1 MIFLSQKAHNIR
13 FIVVDQNHGI
23 LLYCCPQCLRLTPRI
38 NFITLL
44 INKIIIMILSTTETI
59 PNREINQVK
68 GIARGST
75 VRTRN
80 VGRDIL
86 AGLKNLVGGEI
97 EEYTKLQADAREQA
111 LERMVNDGTKLG
123 ADAIVNVRFT
133 TSVITQAA
141 SEVLAYGTA
150 VTLK

>member
-1 MIFLSQKAHNIR
+1 
-13 FIVVDQNHGI
+13 
-23 LLYCCPQCLRLTPRI
+23 
-38 NFITLL
+38 
-44 INKIIIMILSTTETI
+44 MILTTTETL
-59 PNREINQVK
+59 PNREINEVK

-86 AGLKNLVGGEI
+86 AGFKNLVGGEI
-97 EEYTKLQADAREQA
+97 EEYPKLQADAREQA
-111 LERMVNDGTKLG
+111 LQSMKDDAAKYG